1 MRAIVQRV
9 REASVTVNALE
20 VSRIGYG
27 FLVLIA
33 VRAGDTPEKV
43 KKMGEKLAHLRI
55 IADEAGKMNLS
66 LLDLKQEVLLVSQFT
81 LYGDCTK
88 GNRPSFIGSAT
99 SDEARPLIEMLADEL
114 RARGLAVQTGSF
126 GEHMEVGLIN
136 DGPTTVIIE
145 T

>member
-9 REASVTVNALE
+9 KEASVAVNAQE
-20 VSRIGYG
+20 ISRIGYG

-33 VRAGDTPEKV
+33 VRAGDGPEKA
-43 KKMGEKLAHLRI
+43 KKMGEKLARLRI

-88 GNRPSFIGSAT
+88 GNRPSFIGSVA

-114 RARGLAVQTGSF
+114 RAHGLAVQTGSF
-126 GEHMEVGLIN
+126 GEHMEVALIN
-136 DGPTTVIIE
+136 DGPTTIIIE